1 MACTWPER
9 QNGDSQVKK
18 MKILKAVIFATKS
31 IVSGTGADAEIDGE
45 FNGVIFIFL
54 CDMLL

>member
-1 MACTWPER
+1 
-9 QNGDSQVKK
+9 